1 MDIIFGGIDMIEVSV
16 IIPIYNGERYIRRC
30 VQSVLNQTYKD
41 FEIIAVDNNSV
52 DNSRVICQEY
62 DDKFDKFILTTE
74 STPGPGCARNKGLS
88 LAKGKYITFL
98 DCDDYWEKDYLEK
111 MINGIQENTDVDM
124 VLCGRFYD
132 KFFPET
138 NKEKCIRIEKYK
150 RMCFSRSEIEEDP
163 CCYFKFAGTRGPVCK
178 IFRTEIISENNIR
191 FPEEITMLE
200 DVCFCMEYVSHSNDL
215 LLIDDLLYHQIIHQ
229 DSLSKQNKLD
239 DVAVWKKVIGELKE
253 VCDRDDRINWKRFF
267 YNNAMGL
274 PMQYAKE
281 IIKNEKSLF
290 GTINSIYNF
299 LNRQEVKDYITKYC
313 DTFPIRYQ
321 SKLDIAIYVIKH
333 RTKLFAYKII
343 NVLHNRGK

>member
-1 MDIIFGGIDMIEVSV
+1 MF
-16 IIPIYNGERYIRRC
+16 
-30 VQSVLNQTYKD
+30 
-41 FEIIAVDNNSV
+41 
-52 DNSRVICQEY
+52 
-62 DDKFDKFILTTE
+62 
-74 STPGPGCARNKGLS
+74 
-88 LAKGKYITFL
+88 
-98 DCDDYWEKDYLEK
+98 
-111 MINGIQENTDVDM
+111 
-124 VLCGRFYD
+124 
-132 KFFPET
+132 
-138 NKEKCIRIEKYK
+138 
-150 RMCFSRSEIEEDP
+150 
-163 CCYFKFAGTRGPVCK
+163 
-178 IFRTEIISENNIR
+178 
-191 FPEEITMLE
+191 E

-215 LLIDDLLYHQIIHQ
+215 LLIDDVLYHQIIHQ

-253 VCDRDDRINWKRFF
+253 VCDRDERINWKRFF

-321 SKLDIAIYVIKH
+321 SKLDISIYVIKH